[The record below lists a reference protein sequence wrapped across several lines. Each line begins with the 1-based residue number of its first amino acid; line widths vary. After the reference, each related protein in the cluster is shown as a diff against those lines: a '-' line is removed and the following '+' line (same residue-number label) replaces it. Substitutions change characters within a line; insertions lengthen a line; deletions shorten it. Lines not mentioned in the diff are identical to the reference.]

1 MTLTPPTSVFPKA
14 RPSSSADASREA
26 ELARLRA
33 MSVEDRMRLAL
44 SLHKQFSGLKPHKL
58 ES

>member
-1 MTLTPPTSVFPKA
+1 MNSVPTTDVFPKA
-14 RPSSSADASREA
+14 RPSASADQSRAA

-33 MSVEDRMRLAL
+33 MTVEERMRLAL
-44 SLHKQFSGLKPHKL
+44 SLHRQFSGLKPHKV